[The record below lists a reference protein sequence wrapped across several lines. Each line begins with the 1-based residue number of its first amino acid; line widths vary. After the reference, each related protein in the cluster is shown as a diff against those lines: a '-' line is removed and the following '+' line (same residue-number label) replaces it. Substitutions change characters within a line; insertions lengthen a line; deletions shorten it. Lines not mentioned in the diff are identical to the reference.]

1 MKEDKKTE
9 EFYENLKVQLEE
21 YTDWPAD
28 YLYKFIVPASN
39 EKIAQIEEIFD
50 GMNAKIKTKDSSKG
64 KYTSISI
71 RVNLES
77 PEKVI
82 SKYKEVGE
90 KVEGVISL

>member
-71 RVNLES
+71 HIKMES

-82 SKYKEVGE
+82 EKYKEVGE
-90 KVEGVISL
+90 KVKGVISL